1 MVNKNVIIG
10 KLTPFTGKKNVVQYN
25 QDANDIIAGILNTH
39 EKYKTEYDKIYQYF
53 IGNDLEETT
62 YNVWN
67 FLKVNVPYFIEP
79 EETQYL
85 KSPSGILSTKSDCKS
100 YALFS
105 NGVMD
110 AIRRNE
116 GWDFDVSYRFASYDP
131 FDKTP
136 QHVFS
141 VVTNEG
147 NETWIDP
154 VLDSYNQHKQPYFY
168 KDKKIK
174 NMALVAL
181 SGIGQYDPLLGYD
194 PSLVSSIAAGE
205 NTTGG
210 GTNWWDSVL
219 NALPAVLKAIPQQ
232 PTQGGYTSQYAP
244 YYGQTPTYATSTPST
259 GISTTTL
266 LMIGAVGIGAF
277 LLLRKK

>member
-1 MVNKNVIIG
+1 MVNKNVLIG
-10 KLTPFTGKKNVVQYN
+10 KLTPFVGKKNVVQYN

-39 EKYKTEYDKIYQYF
+39 EKYKSEYDKIYQYF

-62 YNVWN
+62 YNIWN
-67 FLKVNVPYFIEP
+67 FLKSNVPYFIEP

-105 NGVMD
+105 NGILD

-116 GWDFDVSYRFASYDP
+116 GWDFDIMYRFASYDP

-141 VVTNEG
+141 VINDRNGEI
-147 NETWIDP
+147 WIDP
-154 VLDSYNQHKQPYFY
+154 VLDSYNQKKQPSYY

-194 PSLVSSIAAGE
+194 PSLVTSTAESTTASS
-205 NTTGG
+205 
-210 GTNWWDSVL
+210 NWFDSIL

-232 PTQGGYTSQYAP
+232 QPQTGYNSQYAP
-244 YYGQTPTYATSTPST
+244 YYGTPTTTNTSST
-259 GISTTTL
+259 GISTNTL
-266 LMIGAVGIGAF
+266 LMIGAIGIGAF